1 MDNVTKKHPLILP
14 QESYEIMG
22 ILYEIQNE
30 LGTKYQEKH
39 FHWAFEG
46 KLIKYRKPYKKNVL
60 VKLKYDGINLGKFYL
75 DFVVGKS
82 LKDFII
88 VEFKTTNH
96 LHLDHARQV
105 LRYLKETN
113 IKLAILVN
121 MRVKPLEY
129 KRIVNP
135 DIDKIKY

>member
-1 MDNVTKKHPLILP
+1 
-14 QESYEIMG
+14 
-22 ILYEIQNE
+22 
-30 LGTKYQEKH
+30 
-39 FHWAFEG
+39 
-46 KLIKYRKPYKKNVL
+46 
-60 VKLKYDGINLGKFYL
+60 
-75 DFVVGKS
+75 VVGKS